1 MKVKNSFSIFF
12 SNFSIVYKLILFLIV
27 LTIIFSIL
35 GTACFL
41 PLLNGFRKQVGD
53 LGIDEALFDYL
64 TAIRKGGDVHGA
76 YNNLITAIHGLSS
89 VAIEWNVNLIFAGV
103 FLLIFI
109 FFYAMLYFMSY
120 YTITDILK
128 NKMSAY
134 SNFGFVS
141 NYIVNMKKSFSFAI
155 LYGPMS
161 LVMILIAIIGF
172 FAILLTLTNFSLFLG
187 FTLSFCFLIIL
198 LALRRTL
205 FVYWIPE
212 MVVNG
217 VSAKDSFIKNF
228 EYLKGNFLRIFGAY
242 IFIYIVSFIFVAVST
257 IVTMGVCFII
267 MFAVCWYIM
276 QILDMVEYYHIRGLK
291 YYIDEQTVINP
302 NKKYKDALMED

>member
-12 SNFSIVYKLILFLIV
+12 SNFSIIYKLILFLIV
-27 LTIIFSIL
+27 LTIVFSIL
-35 GTACFL
+35 GTACIL

-53 LGIDEALFDYL
+53 LGIDDAFLDYF
-64 TAIRKGGDVHGA
+64 TAISKGGDVHEA
-76 YNNLITAIHGLSS
+76 YSTLITTIQGLGSI
-89 VAIEWNVNLIFAGV
+89 AIEWNVNLIFAGV

-109 FFYAMLYFMSY
+109 FLYAMLYFMSY

-128 NKMSAY
+128 NKMSAC
-134 SNFGFVS
+134 SKFGFVS

-172 FAILLTLTNFSLFLG
+172 FVILLAFTNFNLLLG
-187 FTLSFCFLIIL
+187 FTLAFCFLIVL

-205 FVYWIPE
+205 FIYWIPE
-212 MVVNG
+212 MVVNE
-217 VSAKDSFIKNF
+217 VSAKDAFVKNF

-242 IFIYIVSFIFVAVST
+242 IFIYIISFIFVILST
-257 IVTMGVCFII
+257 LVTMGVCFII
-267 MFAVCWYIM
+267 MFAVCWYFM
-276 QILDMVEYYHIRGLK
+276 QILDMVEYYHICGLK